1 MILYRS
7 FLVID
12 ILALIVTFYFF
23 IIGIAD
29 GSVSNFN
36 LGLWLFLIIA
46 QVLILVGGYFLH
58 QNNKLFI
65 AKLLLAVTAIPSL
78 IYLLFIL
85 LILIT
90 NPRWN

>member
-58 QNNKLFI
+58 QNNKFLI

-90 NPRWN
+90 TPKWN